1 MKEQYRQEMQKIHV
15 PESLLEKTK
24 LAMKAEE
31 QKIKTQ
37 KEEKK
42 IIPFG
47 KVSVLAA
54 AAVLMLVLI
63 PASSCAHQGNLRK
76 EMRFIGG
83 TCQQAVSEQ
92 EYRMTFYFLLMS
104 RQNTSSFPA
113 TTGFCQNA
121 FRILRIYR
129 FRTIVKICTEP
140 LRRQISLLRSMS
152 ISCVPFNMS
161 TAEEETTLSSWAQA
175 TGMTA

>member
-63 PASSCAHQGNLRK
+63 PAIAGDEAGMLNHGSMQK
-76 EMRFIGG
+76 E
-83 TCQQAVSEQ
+83 QVYLSAKEDVE
-92 EYRMTFYFLLMS
+92 
-104 RQNTSSFPA
+104 
-113 TTGFCQNA
+113 
-121 FRILRIYR
+121 
-129 FRTIVKICTEP
+129 IVKIE
-140 LRRQISLLRSMS
+140 
-152 ISCVPFNMS
+152 
-161 TAEEETTLSSWAQA
+161 AEEETGFRAWLE
-175 TGMTA
+175 GMIEKIEELFD

>member
-31 QKIKTQ
+31 QKIKIE

-47 KVSVLAA
+47 KISVLAV

-63 PASSCAHQGNLRK
+63 PTVAGDEAGMFKGDSMQQGQVYLSAK
-76 EMRFIGG
+76 ED
-83 TCQQAVSEQ
+83 VE
-92 EYRMTFYFLLMS
+92 
-104 RQNTSSFPA
+104 
-113 TTGFCQNA
+113 
-121 FRILRIYR
+121 
-129 FRTIVKICTEP
+129 IVKIE
-140 LRRQISLLRSMS
+140 
-152 ISCVPFNMS
+152 
-161 TAEEETTLSSWAQA
+161 AEEEE
-175 TGMTA
+175 TGFKAWLEGMLEKIEELFD